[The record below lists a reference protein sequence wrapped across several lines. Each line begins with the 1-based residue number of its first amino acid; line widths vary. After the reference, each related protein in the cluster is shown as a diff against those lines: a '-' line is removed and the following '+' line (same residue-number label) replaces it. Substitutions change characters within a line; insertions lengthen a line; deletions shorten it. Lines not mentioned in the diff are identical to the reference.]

1 MTGKVISS
9 HWSIALLNDV
19 NVLTQ
24 CEDDLYLKLGLSSQF
39 SYKVVQRVFLPF
51 FDGNSGIIYQAF
63 HVFQPF
69 SA

>member
-1 MTGKVISS
+1 MTSKVISS

-24 CEDDLYLKLGLSSQF
+24 CKDDLYLKLRLLSQF
-39 SYKVVQRVFLPF
+39 SDNVVQRVFPPF
-51 FDGNSGIIYQAF
+51 FDGNSRIICQAF